1 MHDPSCNHFRRK
13 MPNSKNQGFIV
24 AEFYDGIQ
32 VIPKSWLQS
41 DDVCKYPSHYKTDLK
56 IRKAIEKEEIPT
68 SNWSSVKIDRIFGEY
83 SCLCKADEKAKQAFD
98 TSDMDTD
105 KETRTKK
112 AKKLRAKKAMLSS
125 ESEEESREIILPRPP
140 RPPAKRQ
147 RPYDG
152 NESGSLSMIK
162 CSRNSSAETYSKSEK
177 VSNSNEHK
185 SRDHNS
191 SYSRNEERHNSTV
204 QHRLENEEDISNRHV
219 DKMDEIGHMQDEER
233 LQEKR
238 NDNLDKSSQ
247 NAIVDYLKRLTREI
261 VTIKYDMWQTFSLL
275 DILVKR
281 TNSETEAKN
290 TEISFESVE
299 DRFPLQTAE
308 QLMEVEE
315 ILKLHNSQDNAA
327 IRAYIKSIGGTNVTD
342 AVKRT
347 LYKLFTNKLAEKYNW
362 EGRCGK
368 EPLHKLKLI
377 KMIFSCVLQNIP
389 NTDHGKIQ
397 RRIMEWFRHSKA
409 RHQNEEKRK
418 LQGNRDQGDGDDS
431 ISE

>member
-1 MHDPSCNHFRRK
+1 MYICLQYDTRENMFKSFRRK

-41 DDVCKYPSHYKTDLK
+41 NDVCKYPSHYKTDLK

-68 SNWSSVKIDRIFGEY
+68 SNWSSVKIDRIFA
-83 SCLCKADEKAKQAFD
+83 SLCKADEKAKQALD

-105 KETRTKK
+105 KEARSKE
-112 AKKLRAKKAMLSS
+112 ARKLRAKKAMLSS
-125 ESEEESREIILPRPP
+125 ESEEESSREIILPRPP

-147 RPYDG
+147 RSYDE
-152 NESGSLSMIK
+152 NESGILSTIK

-177 VSNSNEHK
+177 VSNSNEHE

-204 QHRLENEEDISNRHV
+204 HHRLENEEDISNRHV

-247 NAIVDYLKRLTREI
+247 DAIVDHLKRLTREI
-261 VTIKYDMWQTFSLL
+261 ATIKYDMRQTLSLL

-327 IRAYIKSIGGTNVTD
+327 IVS
-342 AVKRT
+342 
-347 LYKLFTNKLAEKYNW
+347 
-362 EGRCGK
+362 
-368 EPLHKLKLI
+368 
-377 KMIFSCVLQNIP
+377 
-389 NTDHGKIQ
+389 
-397 RRIMEWFRHSKA
+397 
-409 RHQNEEKRK
+409 
-418 LQGNRDQGDGDDS
+418 
-431 ISE
+431 